1 VLYWRGL
8 LALTAAARAA
18 NLSCT
23 GEPAMDKTLLEQIDG
38 LAAEQLQLDKSRA
51 QLGVA
56 RAQLDRQ
63 QRLLETQRN
72 RLLEQRREL
81 DTQRA
86 EYSLQRQQL
95 EKQLRGAL
103 ILLDQQL
110 PQFQD
115 RLHQLAELQHRLY
128 AQLRQ
133 QNPQLA
139 AELEDHATQLRQLEA
154 ELTATV
160 DPAAADEEI
169 FVGPA
174 AVPAG
179 FPEAQVE
186 ALTSYETQATP
197 QDD

>member
-1 VLYWRGL
+1 
-8 LALTAAARAA
+8 
-18 NLSCT
+18 
-23 GEPAMDKTLLEQIDG
+23 MDKTLLEQIDG

-63 QRLLETQRN
+63 QRLLEIQRN

-86 EYSLQRQQL
+86 DYSLQRHQI

-110 PQFQD
+110 LQFQD
-115 RLHQLAELQHRLY
+115 RLHQLAELQHLLY

-139 AELEDHATQLRQLEA
+139 AQLEDHAAQLRQLEA
-154 ELTATV
+154 ELTARV
-160 DPAAADEEI
+160 DPPAANDEI
-169 FVGPA
+169 FAGPA

-179 FPEAQVE
+179 FPEAQLK

-197 QDD
+197 QDG